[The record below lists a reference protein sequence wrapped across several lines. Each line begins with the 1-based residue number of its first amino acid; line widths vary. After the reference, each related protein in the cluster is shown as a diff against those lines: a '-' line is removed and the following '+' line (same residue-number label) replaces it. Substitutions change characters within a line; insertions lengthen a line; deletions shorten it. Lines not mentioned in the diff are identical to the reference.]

1 MRKNIIV
8 NLLVIFLL
16 IFSVQLFGCEKK
28 SILLPFVS
36 ELRSEIFEGKSENF
50 SIKAHYGYRETPY
63 LNDGKVSPYS
73 YELTFFLMGNV
84 QNNVSY
90 SLELC
95 PFNEKVDFEVTNNGT
110 LKASYKVKEFSEKSF
125 GVILCYSTESEKIT
139 LTSILPENTLTLNEV
154 LLKVE
159 KSQEVLIN
167 SYYSDA
173 NFNAEI
179 YARVLVK
186 NDRPFYYIA
195 FANGKTLKA
204 FLVDGLTAE
213 VLAIREVI

>member
-1 MRKNIIV
+1 MRKNII
-8 NLLVIFLL
+8 IKLL
-16 IFSVQLFGCEKK
+16 IVSLLLFSLPLFGCAKK
-28 SILLPFVS
+28 SFLLPYVS
-36 ELRSEIFEGKSENF
+36 ELRSDVFEGKSENF

-63 LNDGKVSPYS
+63 LNDGKVSSYS
-73 YELTFFLMGNV
+73 YELTFILKGNV
-84 QNNVSY
+84 IDNVSY

-95 PFNEKVDFEVTNNGT
+95 SFNEKVSFERSNNGT
-110 LKASYKVKEFSEKSF
+110 FKASYKVKDFSEKTF
-125 GVILCYSTESEKIT
+125 DVILHYSMESENIT
-139 LTSILPENTLTLNEV
+139 LTSILPENTLNINEV
-154 LLKVE
+154 LLNIE

-167 SYYSDA
+167 SYYNDLE
-173 NFNAEI
+173 FGAEI

-186 NDRPFYYIA
+186 KDKPFYYIA

>member
-1 MRKNIIV
+1 
-8 NLLVIFLL
+8 
-16 IFSVQLFGCEKK
+16 
-28 SILLPFVS
+28 LPYVS

-50 SIKAHYGYRETPY
+50 FIKAHYGYRETPY

-73 YELTFFLMGNV
+73 YELTFFLKGSV
-84 QNNVSY
+84 QDSVSY

-125 GVILCYSTESEKIT
+125 DVILNYSTESEKIT

>member
-1 MRKNIIV
+1 MRKNITV
-8 NLLVIFLL
+8 KLLVIFLL
-16 IFSVQLFGCEKK
+16 IFSMQLFGCAKK
-28 SILLPFVS
+28 SFLLPYVS
-36 ELRSEIFEGKSENF
+36 ELRSDVFNGKSENF

-73 YELTFFLMGNV
+73 YELTFFLTGNV
-84 QNNVSY
+84 ENNVSY

-95 PFNEKVDFEVTNNGT
+95 PFNENINFELTNNGT
-110 LKASYKVKEFSEKSF
+110 LKANYSVKDFSEKTF
-125 GVILCYSTESEKIT
+125 DVILHYSMESEKIT
-139 LTSILPENTLTLNEV
+139 LTSILPENTLNINEV

-167 SYYSDA
+167 SYYSDVD
-173 NFNAEI
+173 FNAEI
-179 YARVLVK
+179 YIRVLVK

>member
-8 NLLVIFLL
+8 KLLVVFLL
-16 IFSVQLFGCEKK
+16 IFSMPLFGCTKK
-28 SILLPFVS
+28 SMLLPYVS
-36 ELRSEIFEGKSENF
+36 ELRCNVFEGISENF

-63 LNDGKVSPYS
+63 LNDCKVSPYS
-73 YELTFFLMGNV
+73 YELTFFLKGNV
-84 QNNVSY
+84 NDNASY

-95 PFNEKVDFEVTNNGT
+95 SFNEEINFERTNTGSF
-110 LKASYKVKEFSEKSF
+110 KASYKVNDFNENTFD
-125 GVILCYSTESEKIT
+125 VILHCATESENIT
-139 LTSILPENTLTLNEV
+139 LTSLLPKDTFSVNEV

-167 SYYSDA
+167 SYYSNVD
-173 NFNAEI
+173 FNAEI
-179 YARVLVK
+179 YVRVLVK
-186 NDRPFYYIA
+186 NDKPFYYIA

>member
-1 MRKNIIV
+1 
-8 NLLVIFLL
+8 
-16 IFSVQLFGCEKK
+16 
-28 SILLPFVS
+28 
-36 ELRSEIFEGKSENF
+36 
-50 SIKAHYGYRETPY
+50 
-63 LNDGKVSPYS
+63 
-73 YELTFFLMGNV
+73 
-84 QNNVSY
+84 
-90 SLELC
+90 
-95 PFNEKVDFEVTNNGT
+95 
-110 LKASYKVKEFSEKSF
+110 
-125 GVILCYSTESEKIT
+125 
-139 LTSILPENTLTLNEV
+139 LPENTLTLNEV

-195 FANGKTLKA
+195 LANGKTLKA